1 MKALLPFTKYHGV
14 GNDFILID
22 ARDLVSD
29 PELWRLLV
37 EYKQMIGGLAA
48 SLCDRHLGIGAD
60 GVILAIPLSSSVSRS
75 AATEAEQASK
85 RAKRMAEF
93 AGRHDRESTDAKCEI
108 IDSSKKEQF
117 NDVAKSLIS
126 DYPDSEGCDFA
137 WIYTNSD
144 GSKANMCGNGLRCLS
159 LWAARKGGAKS
170 GSFTIA
176 TAKGKVKVDVK
187 GDDHITVDIGEPEL
201 EPEKIPFA
209 VPNGTSA
216 VAYKLKLDKLAF
228 EVTAVSMGN
237 PHCVIFDDKGL
248 LDSIKYNISS
258 HSSFFNA
265 ELGNIARVLQSH
277 PTFPES
283 ANIEFV
289 KVLSR
294 DRVRCF
300 VYERGCGFTLA
311 CASGAAAVVVA
322 GVLTKRLD
330 NKVTVELPG
339 GPLEVEYRATDK
351 HVLITGPAAEV
362 FSGVSRLD
370 NLDSYLGKSRPLAEA
385 SC

>member
-1 MKALLPFTKYHGV
+1 M

-37 EYKQMIGGLAA
+37 DYKQLIGGLAA
-48 SLCDRHLGIGAD
+48 ALCDRHFGIGAD
-60 GVILAIPLSSSVSRS
+60 GVILAMPLSRS
-75 AATEAEQASK
+75 AATDSEHAEHAAK
-85 RAKRMAEF
+85 LAKRRADIA
-93 AGRHDRESTDAKCEI
+93 AGRRVGVSTGAECKI
-108 IDSSKKEQF
+108 IEPPRKEQSEGRRQF
-117 NDVAKSLIS
+117 NDVVTSLIS
-126 DYPDSEGCDFA
+126 DYPDYEGCDFA

-159 LWAARKGGAKS
+159 LWAARKGGAQS

-187 GDDHITVDIGEPEL
+187 DDDHITVDIGEPEL
-201 EPEKIPFA
+201 EPEKIPF
-209 VPNGTSA
+209 VVSKGTSA
-216 VAYKLKLDKLAF
+216 VAYQLKLDTSDKLSF

-237 PHCVIFDDKGL
+237 PHCVIFDDKGM

-265 ELGNIARVLQSH
+265 ELGNIARILQSH
-277 PTFPES
+277 TTFPES

-339 GPLEVEYRATDK
+339 GPLEVEYRAADK
-351 HVLITGPAAEV
+351 HVQITGPAAEV

>member
-1 MKALLPFTKYHGV
+1 M

-37 EYKQMIGGLAA
+37 DYKQMIGGLAA
-48 SLCDRHLGIGAD
+48 ALCDRHFGIGAD
-60 GVILAIPLSSSVSRS
+60 GVILAMPLSCS
-75 AATEAEQASK
+75 AGTESQQTSLLAERRNDHAT
-85 RAKRMAEF
+85 RRRV
-93 AGRHDRESTDAKCEI
+93 GLSTGPDCKI
-108 IDSSKKEQF
+108 IEPPRKEQF
-117 NDVAKSLIS
+117 NDVVTSLIC
-126 DYPDSEGCDFA
+126 DYPDFEGCDFA

-144 GSKANMCGNGLRCLS
+144 GSPANMCGNGLRCLS

-170 GSFTIA
+170 GSFTIS
-176 TAKGKVKVDVK
+176 TAKGVVKVDVK
-187 GDDHITVDIGEPEL
+187 DDEHITVDIGEPEL
-201 EPEKIPFA
+201 EPEKIPFV
-209 VPNGTSA
+209 VPKGTSA
-216 VAYKLKLDKLAF
+216 VAYKLDVEKLSF

-237 PHCVIFDDKGL
+237 PHCVIFDDKGM

-258 HSSFFNA
+258 HSPFFNA

-339 GPLEVEYRATDK
+339 GPLEVEYHATDK
-351 HVLITGPAAEV
+351 HVRITGPAAEV

-370 NLDSYLGKSRPLAEA
+370 DLESYLGKSRPLAEA